1 VSIQPDTL
9 HADFCAYLSEIRGA
23 IVVEMGARRFNPD
36 VPTLHRSWV
45 PADARLIGTDFADG
59 MDVDVLADAHA
70 LSSAFAPAS
79 IDAVIANS
87 VFEHFQR
94 PWIVAAEIAKVLK
107 VNGQIWV
114 YTHFVFPEHGFP
126 NDYWRFTRE
135 GLETIFVDAGL
146 HVIGSNYHNPCRITS
161 ELDPNTSNYECFTG
175 VYLSARKL
183 A

>member
-1 VSIQPDTL
+1 MSIQPDTL

-36 VPTLHRSWV
+36 VPTLHRSWL

-59 MDVDVLADAHA
+59 IDVDVLADAHS

-94 PWIVAAEIAKVLK
+94 PWLVAAEIAKVLK

-161 ELDPNTSNYECFTG
+161 ELDPNTANYECFTG
-175 VYLSARKL
+175 VYLLARKL
-183 A
+183 V